1 MTLGWGTLC
10 FSGENGHLPF
20 HTLTLLVTTVA
31 ANSATT
37 SAFHQKWTNENPYS
51 FTKWHAILPLHSLVS
66 GRAFLWSRWFTL
78 WPPERSSVSVCFI
91 WGTRC
96 CFVARTWFLFLLGH
110 SFFLFSQQKS
120 GGRIMYSTLVGGCQ
134 SLPHPEQSILSSP
147 SGSLGGRAPVSILEE
162 QQTVIIN
169 TFIHSLSL
177 SHPHT
182 CLGKESGV
190 RSLTSWTVVT
200 KSPHCF
206 ES

>member
-51 FTKWHAILPLHSLVS
+51 FTKWHAILPLTQPGVRQSFPLIQVIYT
-66 GRAFLWSRWFTL
+66 LTSREEF
-78 WPPERSSVSVCFI
+78 CQ
-91 WGTRC
+91 C
-96 CFVARTWFLFLLGH
+96 LFHLGH
-110 SFFLFSQQKS
+110 TLLFCGQNL
-120 GGRIMYSTLVGGCQ
+120 I
-134 SLPHPEQSILSSP
+134 SLPLRLLLLSLLP
-147 SGSLGGRAPVSILEE
+147 AEVRREDNVFYLGGWMPIPTPPR
-162 QQTVIIN
+162 T
-169 TFIHSLSL
+169 IHSELSLWVTRRQGPCFHTWGAANCNYKHIHSFSL

-206 ES
+206 EP